1 MIPRRA
7 ALVALALA
15 LVTPARADEPAP
27 AERPA
32 SAGAGGRP
40 DDLVAF
46 TVSGG
51 VSLGA
56 YEAGLSWATVRYLA
70 AVREGRAE
78 VGALFRP
85 RLAAV
90 TGTSAGAVNALLAAA
105 TWCARPERAGDVDD
119 NLLLSAWIH
128 LDFDELLPRS
138 AGGYRPGD
146 GLLSAAPLERTGA
159 LIRSALFGPEAAGVF
174 RPGCRVPLGIAVTQ
188 AEPRQR
194 DVAGL
199 TTSTQRLVLPW
210 RLEVGPDGAV
220 AVVRQALLPG
230 ELSESVLE
238 LDGVPAPGEAGQF
251 RPQVIED
258 ALLASAAVPMAFAP
272 RRLCTAAPADDGAEG
287 AEGAPGRC
295 HDYVDGG
302 VFDNAPIGLAVDLV
316 DAGGGGSVLHPVVF
330 FLVDP
335 ELRRLRPP
343 PAGEVEDAPEHFTL
357 GRHLRLFGR
366 LLATARSAELS
377 RTIGASGWNRTTQ
390 RVLREFA
397 EVAAEFAELSATS
410 VAAYA
415 PARAPRAPVGGARA
429 PAAVTRAAFG
439 RALSACVDRLAAA
452 ARRGSG
458 EPEPCVGDVAAL
470 SLAAPAAGDASLP
483 PDEVVRLADGLAALL
498 REAASGSAA
507 LRASALRD
515 PGTFEGRSALVAAV
529 LLFLADEVQAV
540 SASGLP
546 EDVLHRFRAAVLEP
560 IRRSDGLTR
569 TAGLLLTELLDGQL
583 ERLAAA
589 APPAVAAE
597 ARRARARLAALPGDA
612 LLDVDALQ
620 GTVAASSTLLA
631 RGAWDA
637 QAMTAAWRGVLG
649 VLEARNRLLALSAR
663 VAALRA
669 DAVALADRAVTERR
683 LVAPSRFAPLAGAQ
697 LSGFAGFLDRPLRRY
712 DYYAGVYEAAHGI
725 AVAECAGGPPGPGD
739 AGAVR
744 LRGRPT
750 ELDLTAAASQRC
762 VGQALRRAVD
772 LLGVRASPYASQVVA
787 RLAELELAAWLG
799 RSTRAQLLRQ
809 DPSWS
814 WLDEL
819 APRPAPAGD
828 PVLATLDAL
837 TARRVPCRPGDA
849 EALCPAQLGFGE
861 LLDALS
867 ARGYRAGSEGLRL
880 AMRDQDAWWADTL
893 DRLAGR
899 ALAVERTAVGA
910 DPGPLSGAMITA
922 FGAAELL
929 SRRAAER
936 GPTPRLVLDPST
948 LPATAPA
955 GQAAWRPLAARLV
968 PYRLSLDVSR
978 GGFGLAWLE
987 PEVHLRRWLSIA
999 TTLEPVAYRAGHDTW
1014 SSAAGAVVLGRA
1026 RGFSFGAGP
1035 RWWADWDGPSGLGIE
1050 ARLAAVQDR
1059 FAVIV
1064 GAREPG
1070 ARSGPEGWF
1079 VALSVADLN
1088 GLAYWLSPLGA
1099 GPSGR

>member
-7 ALVALALA
+7 ASLVALGLA
-15 LVTPARADEPAP
+15 MLAPAPARAEGPAP
-27 AERPA
+27 AE
-32 SAGAGGRP
+32 AGGRP

-56 YEAGLSWATVRYLA
+56 YEAGLSWATVRYLT
-70 AVREGRAE
+70 AVREGGTE
-78 VGALFRP
+78 VAALFRP

-119 NLLLSAWIH
+119 NLFLSAWID

-138 AGGYRPGD
+138 ALGYRPGD
-146 GLLSAAPLERTGA
+146 GLLSAAALERTGA
-159 LIRSALFGPEAAGVF
+159 LIRSALFGPGAAGAF
-174 RPGCRVPLGIAVTQ
+174 RPGCRVPVGIAVTQ

-199 TTSTQRLVLPW
+199 TTSTQRLVIPW
-210 RLEVGPDGAV
+210 RLEVGSDGAV
-220 AVVRQALLPG
+220 AVHRQALRPG
-230 ELSESVLE
+230 ELSDSVLE
-238 LDGVPAPGEAGQF
+238 LDGVPAPGVAAPF

-272 RRLCTAAPADDGAEG
+272 RRLCAPATADADG
-287 AEGAPGRC
+287 EGAPVRC

-316 DAGGGGSVLHPVVF
+316 DAGGGGSVLHPVIF

-343 PAGEVEDAPEHFTL
+343 PDASAADAPEHFTL

-366 LLATARSAELS
+366 LLATGRSAELS

-410 VAAYA
+410 AAAYA
-415 PARAPRAPVGGARA
+415 PARASPRPGAAGPA
-429 PAAVTRAAFG
+429 PASVSRAAFG
-439 RALSACVDRLAAA
+439 RALSACIDRLAAA
-452 ARRGSG
+452 PVSRGG
-458 EPEPCVGDVAAL
+458 EPEPCTREVGGL
-470 SLAAPAAGDASLP
+470 SLAPPGPQDAPLPAA
-483 PDEVVRLADGLAALL
+483 EVVRLADGLAALL
-498 REAASGSAA
+498 REVATASPARRVA
-507 LRASALRD
+507 EVPD
-515 PGTFEGRSALVAAV
+515 PEAFERRSTLVASS
-529 LLFLADEVQAV
+529 LLFLADEVQRV

-546 EDVLHRFRAAVLEP
+546 EEVLHRFRAAVLEP

-569 TAGLLLTELLDGQL
+569 AASALLAALLDAQL
-583 ERLAAA
+583 ERLAAV
-589 APPAVAAE
+589 APPGVAAE
-597 ARRARARLAALPGDA
+597 ARRARARLATLPGDA
-612 LLDVDALQ
+612 LLDLDALQ
-620 GTVAASSTLLA
+620 GTVAASSALLA
-631 RGAWDA
+631 RGEWEAR
-637 QAMTAAWRGVLG
+637 AMTGAWRGVLG
-649 VLEARNRLLALSAR
+649 VLEARTRLLGLSSR
-663 VAALRA
+663 VAALRV
-669 DAVALADRAVTERR
+669 DAVALADRAATERR

-725 AVAECAGGPPGPGD
+725 AVAECAGGAPEAGD
-739 AGAVR
+739 AGPVR
-744 LRGRPT
+744 LRGSPADV
-750 ELDLTAAASQRC
+750 DLTAPATQRC
-762 VGQALRRAVD
+762 VGQALRRTVD
-772 LLGVRASPYASQVVA
+772 VLGVRASPYASQVVA
-787 RLAELELAAWLG
+787 RLAGLELAAWLG

-809 DPSWS
+809 EESWS

-828 PVLATLDAL
+828 PVLATLEAL
-837 TARRVPCRPGDA
+837 TDRRVPCRSGDT
-849 EALCPAQLGFGE
+849 EALCPAELGFGE
-861 LLDALS
+861 FLAALS
-867 ARGYRAGSEGLRL
+867 AHGYRAGSEGLRL

-899 ALAVERTAVGA
+899 ALAVERTAVGR
-910 DPGPLSGAMITA
+910 DPGPLSGAMISA

-929 SRRAAER
+929 SRRQAER

-948 LPATAPA
+948 LPATAAP

-978 GGFGLAWLE
+978 GGFALAWLE
-987 PEVHLRRWLSIA
+987 PELHLRPWLSIA
-999 TTLEPVAYRAGHDTW
+999 TTLEPVAFRAAHDTW
-1014 SSAAGAVVLGRA
+1014 SSAAGAVVLGHA

-1035 RWWADWDGPSGLGIE
+1035 QWWADWDGPSGLGIE
-1050 ARLAAVQDR
+1050 ARVAAVQDR

-1064 GAREPG
+1064 GARDPAARPG
-1070 ARSGPEGWF
+1070 PQGWF
-1079 VALSVADLN
+1079 VALSVADMN

-1099 GPSGR
+1099 GPSAP

>member
-1 MIPRRA
+1 MLPCRA
-7 ALVALALA
+7 ALVAVVLATLA
-15 LVTPARADEPAP
+15 PAGARAGEPAP
-27 AERPA
+27 AA
-32 SAGAGGRP
+32 AGGRP

-70 AVREGRAE
+70 AVRDGRAG
-78 VGALFRP
+78 VAALFRP

-105 TWCARPERAGDVDD
+105 TWCARPERAGDVDE
-119 NLLLSAWIH
+119 NLLLSAWID

-138 AGGYRPGD
+138 ARGYRPGD

-159 LIRSALFGPEAAGVF
+159 LIRSALFGPGAAGAF
-174 RPGCRVPLGIAVTQ
+174 RPGCRVPVGIAVTQ

-199 TTSTQRLVLPW
+199 TTSTQRLVVPW
-210 RLEVGPDGAV
+210 RLEAGRDGAV

-230 ELSESVLE
+230 ELAESVLE
-238 LDGVPAPGEAGQF
+238 LDGVPAPGEAAPF

-272 RRLCTAAPADDGAEG
+272 RRLCAPAPADADAER
-287 AEGAPGRC
+287 APARC
-295 HDYVDGG
+295 HEYVDGG
-302 VFDNAPIGLAVDLV
+302 VFDNAPIGLAVHLV
-316 DAGGGGSVLHPVVF
+316 DAAGGGSVLHPVVF
-330 FLVDP
+330 FVVDP

-343 PAGEVEDAPEHFTL
+343 SATDTAAPEHFTL
-357 GRHLRLFGR
+357 GRHLRLFGS

-410 VAAYA
+410 ATAYA
-415 PARAPRAPVGGARA
+415 PARAPRRPEALGPA
-429 PAAVTRAAFG
+429 PASVSRAAFG
-439 RALSACVDRLAAA
+439 RALSACIDRLAAA
-452 ARRGSG
+452 PISHGR
-458 EPEPCVGDVAAL
+458 EPEPCTRDVAGL
-470 SLAAPAAGDASLP
+470 SLAPPGPQDAPLPAA
-483 PDEVVRLADGLAALL
+483 EVVRLADGLAALL
-498 REAASGSAA
+498 REAATAPPA
-507 LRASALRD
+507 RRASELPDAE
-515 PGTFEGRSALVAAV
+515 TFERRSTLVASA
-529 LLFLADEVQAV
+529 LLFLADEAQRV

-546 EDVLHRFRAAVLEP
+546 EEVLHRFRAAVLEP

-569 TAGLLLTELLDGQL
+569 AAGALLAGLLDAQL
-583 ERLAAA
+583 ERLAAV

-597 ARRARARLAALPGDA
+597 ARRARARLATLPGDA

-620 GTVAASSTLLA
+620 GTVAASSALLA
-631 RGAWDA
+631 RGEWDA
-637 QAMTAAWRGVLG
+637 RAMTEAWRGALG
-649 VLEARNRLLALSAR
+649 VLEARTRLLGLSSR
-663 VAALRA
+663 VTALRA
-669 DAVALADRAVTERR
+669 DAMALADRAATERR

-725 AVAECAGGPPGPGD
+725 AVAECAGGAPEAGD
-739 AGAVR
+739 AGPIR
-744 LRGRPT
+744 LRGSPADV
-750 ELDLTAAASQRC
+750 DLTAPATQRC
-762 VGQALRRAVD
+762 VGQALRRTVD
-772 LLGVRASPYASQVVA
+772 VLGVRASPYASQVVA
-787 RLAELELAAWLG
+787 RLAGLELAAWLG

-809 DPSWS
+809 EASWS

-828 PVLATLDAL
+828 PVLATLEAL
-837 TARRVPCRPGDA
+837 TDRRVPCRSGDT
-849 EALCPAQLGFGE
+849 EALCPAELGFGE
-861 LLDALS
+861 FLAALS
-867 ARGYRAGSEGLRL
+867 AHGYRAGSEGLRL

-899 ALAVERTAVGA
+899 ALAVERTAVGR
-910 DPGPLSGAMITA
+910 DPGPLSGAMISA

-929 SRRAAER
+929 SRRQAER

-948 LPATAPA
+948 LPVTAAP

-978 GGFGLAWLE
+978 GGFAVAWLE
-987 PEVHLRRWLSIA
+987 PELHLRPWLSIA
-999 TTLEPVAYRAGHDTW
+999 TTLEPVAFRAAHDTW
-1014 SSAAGAVVLGRA
+1014 SSAAGAVVLGHA

-1050 ARLAAVQDR
+1050 ARVAAVQDR

-1064 GAREPG
+1064 GARDPA
-1070 ARSGPEGWF
+1070 ARSGPQGWF

-1099 GPSGR
+1099 GPSAR

>member
-1 MIPRRA
+1 MLPRRA
-7 ALVALALA
+7 ALVALGLALA
-15 LVTPARADEPAP
+15 APARAGEPAP
-27 AERPA
+27 GERPA

-70 AVREGRAE
+70 TVREGRAE

-105 TWCARPERAGDVDD
+105 IWCARPERAGDVDD

-138 AGGYRPGD
+138 AGRYRPGD

-159 LIRSALFGPEAAGVF
+159 LIRSALFGPGAAGAF

-188 AEPRQR
+188 ADPRQR

-210 RLEVGPDGAV
+210 RLDVGPDGAV

-238 LDGVPAPGEAGQF
+238 LDGVPAPGEAAPF
-251 RPQVIED
+251 RPQVVED

-272 RRLCTAAPADDGAEG
+272 RRLCSPADDGAVG
-287 AEGAPGRC
+287 VPGRC

-316 DAGGGGSVLHPVVF
+316 DAAGGGSVLHPVVF

-343 PAGEVEDAPEHFTL
+343 RDGAVEDAPEHFTL

-390 RVLREFA
+390 RVLRDFA

-410 VAAYA
+410 AAAFA
-415 PARAPRAPVGGARA
+415 PARPPRP
-429 PAAVTRAAFG
+429 PAAGGRAGAAVSRAAYG

-452 ARRGSG
+452 ARRGPG
-458 EPEPCVGDVAAL
+458 EPEPCVAEVTAL
-470 SLAAPAAGDASLP
+470 TLAAPAAGDAPLP
-483 PDEVVRLADGLAALL
+483 PAEVVRLADGLAALL
-498 REAASGSAA
+498 RDAATAA
-507 LRASALRD
+507 PAMRAAALRD
-515 PGTFEGRSALVAAV
+515 PGTFEGRSTLVASV
-529 LLFLADEVQAV
+529 LLFLADEAQAV

-546 EDVLHRFRAAVLEP
+546 EEVLHRFRAAVLEP

-569 TAGLLLTELLDGQL
+569 TAGLLLAGLLDGQL

-589 APPAVAAE
+589 APPEVAAE

-620 GTVAASSTLLA
+620 ETVAASSALLA

-649 VLEARNRLLALSAR
+649 VLGARNRFLGLSAR

-669 DAVALADRAVTERR
+669 DAVALADRAATERR

-725 AVAECAGGPPGPGD
+725 AVAECAGGPPEPGD
-739 AGAVR
+739 AGPVR
-744 LRGRPT
+744 LRGRPA
-750 ELDLTAAASQRC
+750 EIDLTAAASQRC
-762 VGQALRRAVD
+762 IGQALRRAVD
-772 LLGVRASPYASQVVA
+772 VLGVRASPYASQVVA
-787 RLAELELAAWLG
+787 RLAELELGAWLG

-814 WLDEL
+814 WLDAL
-819 APRPAPAGD
+819 APRPAPPGD

-837 TARRVPCRPGDA
+837 TARRMPCRPGDA
-849 EALCPAQLGFGE
+849 EALCPAELGFGE
-861 LLDALS
+861 FLDALS

-880 AMRDQDAWWADTL
+880 AMRDPDAWWADTL
-893 DRLAGR
+893 DRLAAR

-910 DPGPLSGAMITA
+910 DPGPLSGAMISA

-929 SRRAAER
+929 SRREAER

-948 LPATAPA
+948 LPAAAPP

-1014 SSAAGAVVLGRA
+1014 SSAAGAVALGRA

-1035 RWWADWDGPSGLGIE
+1035 RWWADWDGPSGLGVE
-1050 ARLAAVQDR
+1050 VRLAAVQDR

-1064 GAREPG
+1064 GVREPG
-1070 ARSGPEGWF
+1070 ARSGPQGWF